1 MEKKT
6 ILITGASKGIGL
18 ATSHHLARE
27 GFHVVGI
34 ARHHPEG
41 KFPGTFFPCDLS
53 SAAETEGVLTEIA
66 QLHAIDGIVNNVGI
80 ALPQPLGSIDLES
93 LEAVY
98 DLNVRTAIQVVQS
111 FVHQMKEKKWGRIIN
126 ISSRAIFGIAG
137 RTSYAAAKCALI
149 GCTRTWALEL
159 APFRITVNAI
169 APGPIDTELFR
180 TSRPVGSPEEK
191 EVLASIPLGRV
202 GKPEEIAASIAFL
215 LSEGAAFITGH
226 TLCVDG
232 GASTV

>member
-18 ATSHHLARE
+18 AASHHLVKA
-27 GFHVVGI
+27 GYQLIGI
-34 ARHHPEG
+34 ARHRPEG

-53 SAAETEGVLTEIA
+53 CAIETEGVLTEIA

-80 ALPQPLGSIDLES
+80 ALPQALGEIDLES

-98 DLNVRTAIQVVQS
+98 DVNVRAAVQVVQS
-111 FVHQMKEKKWGRIIN
+111 FFRQMKERKWGRIIN
-126 ISSRAIFGIAG
+126 ISSRAIFGVAG
-137 RTSYAAAKCALI
+137 RTSYAAAKSALI

-159 APFRITVNAI
+159 APFGITVNAI

-180 TSRPVGSPEEK
+180 TSRPLGSPEEK
-191 EVLASIPLGRV
+191 TVLASIPLGRV
-202 GKPEEIAASIAFL
+202 GRPEEIAAAIAFL
-215 LSEGAAFITGH
+215 LSDGAAFITGQ
-226 TLCVDG
+226 TLCIDG
-232 GASTV
+232 GASL